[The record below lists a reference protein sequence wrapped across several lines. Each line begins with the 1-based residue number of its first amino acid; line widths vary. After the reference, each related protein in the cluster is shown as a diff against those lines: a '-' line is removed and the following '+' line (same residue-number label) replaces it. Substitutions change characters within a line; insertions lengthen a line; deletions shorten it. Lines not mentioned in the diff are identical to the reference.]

1 MEEIY
6 DSIVREEIKLKDD
19 DSKRERME
27 EKSSLVSILN
37 LGGAGRKGA
46 ADTKKESD
54 EIVQVTQSY
63 FRKSGF
69 KRGVFHKAEHEDLAR
84 PMLEAVG
91 WPLLA
96 AFSVTMEDS
105 DNKPRVLLCMEG
117 VRLGIHLT
125 KALGMETM
133 RYAFLTSLVRLVPN
147 PFLSSWVRLVPYP
160 SLL

>member
-1 MEEIY
+1 MQ
-6 DSIVREEIKLKDD
+6 R
-19 DSKRERME
+19 
-27 EKSSLVSILN
+27 
-37 LGGAGRKGA
+37 
-46 ADTKKESD
+46 
-54 EIVQVTQSY
+54 TQSF
-63 FRKSGF
+63 FRRGGVK
-69 KRGVFHKAEHEDLAR
+69 KGVFHKAEHEDLAR

-133 RYAFLTSLVRLVPN
+133 RYAFLTSLVRYCSWFCL
-147 PFLSSWVRLVPYP
+147 LSVMMRIKVVELNTYLRLCTLDELLCFCLYLPP
-160 SLL
+160 SFGHFGLLWDVLGLPVCIIPT

>member
-1 MEEIY
+1 LEEIY
-6 DSIVREEIKLKDD
+6 DSIVRDEIKLKDD
-19 DSKRERME
+19 DSKRERSE
-27 EKSSLVSILN
+27 ERSSLISVLN
-37 LGGAGRKGA
+37 LGGFRGNGA
-46 ADTKKESD
+46 VDTKKESD
-54 EIVQVTQSY
+54 EIIELTQSI
-63 FRKSGF
+63 FKKAGF
-69 KRGVFHKAEHEDLAR
+69 KKGVFHKAEHEDLAR

-133 RYAFLTSLVRLVPN
+133 RYAFLTSLVRSVSIILILQSCLCTELWHP
-147 PFLSSWVRLVPYP
+147 L
-160 SLL
+160 